1 MTLINT
7 NKIAKIIPLVL
18 LCAGAIGLSGCESL
32 RRAAGGE
39 KVTPDEFRVVTKA
52 PLVIPPEYNLRP
64 PRPGE
69 ARPLELRADMQAKS
83 AIFGV
88 QLGTDASSGEKEL
101 IYKMGAQNADPRI
114 RAILDEETGKIAH
127 KPEKFAD
134 KILNFGKTPVDVNGS
149 APLDATSEVER
160 LEEKGAIENTT
171 GGKDV
176 KIQQNAPKGFKL
188 PGL

>member
-18 LCAGAIGLSGCESL
+18 LCSGAIALSGCASIK
-32 RRAAGGE
+32 RAAGGE
-39 KVTPDEFRVVTKA
+39 KITPDEFRVVTKA

-69 ARPLELRADMQAKS
+69 ARPLELRADLQAKS

-88 QLGTDASSGEKEL
+88 QLGTDASSGEKAL

-127 KPEKFAD
+127 KPEKLAD
-134 KILNFGKTPVDVNGS
+134 KILHFGKQAVDVNGS
-149 APLDATSEVER
+149 APLDATSEAER
-160 LEEKGAIENTT
+160 LEEQGAIENTT
-171 GGKDV
+171 VSKDV